1 MITPDD
7 FQDVATEGLEWFLAG
22 RSHMPAIANLPDR
35 MQDWLGALF
44 AVIDWEI
51 LRRRGEAEEPKPS
64 CDPSDLTN
72 DDVYGLM
79 GVFVKL
85 RNNLASSPDS
95 AAHADA
101 MNTVLIALAEDRDR
115 RIPESRTLE
124 NLWASPV
131 RPPQQER

>member
-7 FQDVATEGLEWFLAG
+7 FQDVPTEGLEWFLAG
-22 RSHMPAIANLPDR
+22 RSNMPAIANLPDR

-44 AVIDWEI
+44 GVIDWEI
-51 LRRRGEAEEPKPS
+51 RRRRGEAEKQMPS

-79 GVFVKL
+79 GVFVKM
-85 RNNLASSPDS
+85 RNDLASNPRLG
-95 AAHADA
+95 AHADA

-115 RIPESRTLE
+115 RIPESRALE
-124 NLWASPV
+124 NLWASPT
-131 RPPQQER
+131 RPPKQER